1 METSLRAG
9 FGCDPLTC
17 SVVGW
22 HGGHQV
28 RSDEAM
34 CLGQRE
40 EVDCVS
46 GGILQH
52 HLQDLHR

>member
-1 METSLRAG
+1 MKTSLRAG
-9 FGCDPLTC
+9 FSCDPLTS

-22 HGGHQV
+22 HGGLQV

-40 EVDCVS
+40 EVDRVS
-46 GGILQH
+46 GGIPQH